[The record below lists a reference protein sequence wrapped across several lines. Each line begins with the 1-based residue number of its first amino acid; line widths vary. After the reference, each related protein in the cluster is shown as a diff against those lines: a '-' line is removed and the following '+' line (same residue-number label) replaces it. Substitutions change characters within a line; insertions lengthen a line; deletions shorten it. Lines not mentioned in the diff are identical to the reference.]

1 MNLIADSGS
10 TKTDWVL
17 VDASKVQYAIQTE
30 GITPIHQSEDEI
42 LQILLSAQKR
52 FASMSEAIMVDSVFF
67 YGSGILENRKSV
79 MDRLLRQVFCQAN
92 VVEVDNDLL
101 GAARALCGNQ
111 MGIACILGTGSNSCL
126 FDGKQIIK
134 NTPPLGYILGDEGS
148 GAALGKLFLN
158 ALFKGELDFGVRE
171 DYLASVK
178 LTYSELIDRVYRQPL
193 ANRFLATT
201 SLFIHEHL
209 DIPELQQLVVAN
221 FRQFIRKNIM
231 PYQRPD
237 LAINAIGSMAWYYQN
252 QLADAVA
259 LEGYKMGLVMKSPME
274 GLIPYHSDK

>member
-1 MNLIADSGS
+1 MS
-10 TKTDWVL
+10 
-17 VDASKVQYAIQTE
+17 
-30 GITPIHQSEDEI
+30 SE
-42 LQILLSAQKR
+42 
-52 FASMSEAIMVDSVFF
+52 F
-67 YGSGILENRKSV
+67 
-79 MDRLLRQVFCQAN
+79 
-92 VVEVDNDLL
+92 
-101 GAARALCGNQ
+101 
-111 MGIACILGTGSNSCL
+111 
-126 FDGKQIIK
+126 
-134 NTPPLGYILGDEGS
+134 
-148 GAALGKLFLN
+148 
-158 ALFKGELDFGVRE
+158 
-171 DYLASVK
+171 
-178 LTYSELIDRVYRQPL
+178 IDMVYRQSL